1 MRNLNR
7 GLLVH
12 TVEIRHLHIILPN
25 DILGGVFEGTG
36 VVSLGHAAAHFRVQT
51 GSYPEGLTR
60 PGTSIGSDIRLP
72 LRVGVAVA
80 MISGAVLGIE
90 EQVTTGQSVDNHIHS
105 TGKRHQTTSD
115 TEVDLAGRVAPRS
128 GHTTRC
134 EGQGQ
139 NQVHKGIDNHVNDD
153 TVQSMQTVL
162 LATAEHGRL
171 LHTTSEVEEH
181 YRIENNGT
189 KLGEEDPDIVAP
201 EALIFVLRTQP
212 ALYY

>member
-12 TVEIRHLHIILPN
+12 TVEVRHLHIILPN
-25 DILGGVFEGTG
+25 DVLGGAFEGTG
-36 VVSLGHAAAHFRVQT
+36 VVFVGHAAAHFRVQT
-51 GSYPEGLTR
+51 RSYPEGLSR
-60 PGTSIGSDIRLP
+60 PGPSIGGDIRLP
-72 LRVGVAVA
+72 LGVGVAVA
-80 MISGAVLGIE
+80 MVSGAVLGIE
-90 EQVTTGQSVDNHIHS
+90 EQVTTGQSVDDHIHS
-105 TGKRHQTTSD
+105 TGKSHQTTSD
-115 TEVDLAGRVAPRS
+115 TEVGLAGRVASRS

-139 NQVHKGIDNHVNDD
+139 NQVHQGVDNHVDDD
-153 TVQSMQTVL
+153 TVQSTQTVL

-181 YRIENNGT
+181 DRVENNGA

-201 EALIFVLRTQP
+201 EALIFVLWTQP